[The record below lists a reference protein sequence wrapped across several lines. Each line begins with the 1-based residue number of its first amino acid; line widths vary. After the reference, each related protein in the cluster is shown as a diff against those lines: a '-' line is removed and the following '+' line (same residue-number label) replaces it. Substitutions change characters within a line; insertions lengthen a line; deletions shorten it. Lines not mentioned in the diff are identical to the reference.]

1 MLVSHDKVLYTRA
14 PMLVSHDKV
23 LYTRAPTFRNQQS
36 VMKPYASSLL
46 PYRDMC
52 MVTVYGWK

>member
-1 MLVSHDKVLYTRA
+1 MFIDVMKCELYVSV
-14 PMLVSHDKV
+14 
-23 LYTRAPTFRNQQS
+23 TFNNLSDQQS
-36 VMKPYASSLL
+36 VMKPYASTLL